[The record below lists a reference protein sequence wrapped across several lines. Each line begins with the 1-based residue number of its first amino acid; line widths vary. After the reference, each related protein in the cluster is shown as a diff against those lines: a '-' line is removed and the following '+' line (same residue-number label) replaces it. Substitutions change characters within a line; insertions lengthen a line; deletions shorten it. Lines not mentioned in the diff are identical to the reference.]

1 MGETSVHAD
10 TQLFLVRRRW
20 YTHQGR
26 CTGMNLVRITIV
38 DAGGSISFVAD
49 AEALP
54 ALVAACSRNPAT
66 ADELLLHTDAN
77 YGGLRERV
85 LNGLAIFD
93 ERNIEGNANAIHQAI
108 AFCAPHE
115 LPPFRVVDE
124 LTREISLRPV
134 KVGAVL
140 FNLIQKRI
148 VQIQNSYRE
157 ITRSGRAPVFDG
169 ESHTGRMFTYRLPR
183 DWAIVP

>member
-1 MGETSVHAD
+1 
-10 TQLFLVRRRW
+10 
-20 YTHQGR
+20 
-26 CTGMNLVRITIV
+26 MNLVRITIV
-38 DAGGSISFVAD
+38 EPAGGISFVAD

-54 ALVAACSRNPAT
+54 ALAAACARNPAT
-66 ADELLLHTDAN
+66 ATALLEHAEAN
-77 YGGLRERV
+77 YGGLRDRV
-85 LNGLAIFD
+85 LNGLAMFD
-93 ERNIEGNANAIHQAI
+93 ERNVADNYKAIHHAL

-124 LTREISLRPV
+124 ATREESLRPV
-134 KVGAVL
+134 KAGAVL

-148 VQIQNSYRE
+148 VQIQNTYRE
-157 ITRSGRAPVFDG
+157 ITRTGRAPIFDG

>member
-1 MGETSVHAD
+1 
-10 TQLFLVRRRW
+10 
-20 YTHQGR
+20 
-26 CTGMNLVRITIV
+26 MNLLRITIV
-38 DAGGSISFVAD
+38 DPEGGISFVAD

-54 ALVAACSRNPAT
+54 AFVAACSRNPST
-66 ADELLLHTDAN
+66 ADELLQYVDTN
-77 YGGLRERV
+77 YGGIRERV

-93 ERNIEGNANAIHQAI
+93 ERNGNGNYAAIHQAL

-124 LTREISLRPV
+124 ATREASLRPV
-134 KVGAVL
+134 KAGAVL
-140 FNLIQKRI
+140 FNLRKKRI
-148 VQIQNSYRE
+148 VQIQNTWRE

>member
-1 MGETSVHAD
+1 
-10 TQLFLVRRRW
+10 
-20 YTHQGR
+20 
-26 CTGMNLVRITIV
+26 MNLLRMTIIDVR
-38 DAGGSISFVAD
+38 GGISFVAD

-54 ALVAACSRNPAT
+54 ALVAACSRNPST
-66 ADELLLHTDAN
+66 ADEMLGHTDAN
-77 YGGLRERV
+77 YGGLRDRV

-93 ERNIEGNANAIHQAI
+93 ERNVNGNVEAIHQAL

-124 LTREISLRPV
+124 ATREASLRPV

-140 FNLIQKRI
+140 FNLRQKRI

-157 ITRSGRAPVFDG
+157 ITRTGRAPIFDG

-183 DWAIVP
+183 DWVIVP